1 MPRIFVSHAARDEAL
16 VEEFV
21 ELLQVGV
28 NVHPDDVFCSS
39 LPGMNIPTG
48 RAFVEHIKSQV
59 QDPEIVLLIISSEFL
74 KSQFCLNEVG
84 ASWALS
90 LSLYPLLVPPLGYGD
105 VRGVLAGVQAAKID
119 DKEKLND
126 LRDDLIEKLQLTPLR
141 TSHWERK
148 RDKFLGKLS
157 TLVVQVPSSIERSS
171 PVAAKEEHT
180 RLVVSSSGTWLKL
193 DDRFYDAERF
203 ERQGRASI
211 SLRIS
216 PGSPEDEAALE
227 HLRSYVVGRNKVVG
241 YAYQN
246 DGGLARIDKM
256 SSISQGGVNHWAI
269 EITVVEDSNSGFL
282 TEMAYGFG
290 GRQYSPDDIAEMRAG
305 RLLFNEPPPPRRRT
319 QSLEEG
325 LLEAAIAGRSDSPV
339 RTEECVIRGIVKGHR
354 GAPEAALVHARLE
367 AVYRLK
373 GAGIIES
380 VLELSLGPIVG
391 EKLHVR
397 FRGRRPRRYQSEEP
411 EIISIE
417 GDCELN

>member
-1 MPRIFVSHAARDEAL
+1 MPRIFVSHAVKDETL

-28 NVHPDDVFCSS
+28 NIHPDDVFCSS

-59 QDPEIVLLIISSEFL
+59 KDPEMVLLIISPEFL

-90 LSLYPLLVPPLGYGD
+90 LPLYPLLVPPLDYGD

-126 LRDDLIEKLQLTPLR
+126 LRDDLIEKLGLEPLR

-148 RDKFLGKLS
+148 RDKFLSKLA
-157 TLVVQVPSSIERSS
+157 LLLAQVPANTEPSSS
-171 PVAAKEEHT
+171 VAAKKGPDG
-180 RLVVSSSGTWLKL
+180 LVVSSSGTWLKL
-193 DDRFYDAERF
+193 DDRFYEAEQF
-203 ERQGRASI
+203 ERHGKASI

-216 PGSPEDEAALE
+216 PGSTEDEAALE
-227 HLRSYVVGRNKVVG
+227 HMRSYVASQYKSVG

-269 EITVVEDSNSGFL
+269 EITVVEDSNSDFL
-282 TEMAYGFG
+282 SEIAYSVG
-290 GRQYSPDDIAEMRAG
+290 GRHYSLDDIAEMRAG
-305 RLLFNEPPPPRRRT
+305 RLLINDPPPPRRR
-319 QSLEEG
+319 S
-325 LLEAAIAGRSDSPV
+325 
-339 RTEECVIRGIVKGHR
+339 
-354 GAPEAALVHARLE
+354 
-367 AVYRLK
+367 
-373 GAGIIES
+373 
-380 VLELSLGPIVG
+380 
-391 EKLHVR
+391 
-397 FRGRRPRRYQSEEP
+397 
-411 EIISIE
+411 
-417 GDCELN
+417 